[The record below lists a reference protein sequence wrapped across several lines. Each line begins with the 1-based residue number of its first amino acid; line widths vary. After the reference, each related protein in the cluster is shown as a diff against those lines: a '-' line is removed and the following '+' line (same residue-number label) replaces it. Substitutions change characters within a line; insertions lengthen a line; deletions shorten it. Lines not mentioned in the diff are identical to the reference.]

1 MRKTYEANTIVG
13 ITVQTGKFHRRV
25 SFDQLSNGKSY
36 LVTDSKALQDAI
48 EKHSF
53 FKSGMIRLSAKEDE
67 RVAKEPV
74 DERPDGQPTPEGDE
88 HELKKITVAG
98 QSDAVDYLTE
108 NFGISR
114 TKLRSQKA
122 IAEAG
127 AVHGV
132 EFVYN

>member
-1 MRKTYEANTIVG
+1 MNKKYEANTIVA

-25 SFDQLSNGKSY
+25 SFNQLSNGKSY
-36 LVTDSKALQDAI
+36 YSTENETLQQAI
-48 EKHSF
+48 ETHPF
-53 FKSGMIRLSAKEDE
+53 FKSGLISLASQENQTEPNEASANDEAEQQKEQE
-67 RVAKEPV
+67 S
-74 DERPDGQPTPEGDE
+74 
-88 HELKKITVAG
+88 ELKKVVVAG

-108 NFGISR
+108 KYGISR
-114 TKLRSQKA
+114 SKLRSQKA

>member
-1 MRKTYEANTIVG
+1 MNKKYEASTIVA

-25 SFDQLSNGKSY
+25 SFTQLSNGKSY
-36 LVTDSKALQDAI
+36 FITDSEALQQAI
-48 EKHSF
+48 ENHPF
-53 FKSGMIRLSAKEDE
+53 FKSGLIRLKAETANVPSAKTEE
-67 RVAKEPV
+67 TNELEV
-74 DERPDGQPTPEGDE
+74 PE
-88 HELKKITVAG
+88 LRKITVAG

>member
-1 MRKTYEANTIVG
+1 MSKTYEANTIVA

-25 SFDQLSNGKSY
+25 SFEQLSNGKSY
-36 LVTDSKALQDAI
+36 YTTDSEALQQAI
-48 EKHSF
+48 ENHPF
-53 FKSGMIRLSAKEDE
+53 FKSRLIRLNEEEPVPSP
-67 RVAKEPV
+67 VAKAEEPK
-74 DERPDGQPTPEGDE
+74 EAEEPE
-88 HELKKITVAG
+88 LRKIVVAG

-108 NFGISR
+108 KYGISR
-114 TKLRSQKA
+114 SKLRSQKA

>member
-1 MRKTYEANTIVG
+1 MNKKYEANTIVA

-25 SFDQLSNGKSY
+25 SFEQLSNGKSY
-36 LVTDSKALQDAI
+36 YATDSEALQQAI
-48 EKHSF
+48 ENHPF
-53 FKSGMIRLSAKEDE
+53 FKSGLIRLNEE
-67 RVAKEPV
+67 EPVPNFVAKAEEPK
-74 DERPDGQPTPEGDE
+74 ETEEPE
-88 HELKKITVAG
+88 LRKIVVAG

-108 NFGISR
+108 KFGVSR
-114 TKLRSQKA
+114 SKLRSQKA

>member
-1 MRKTYEANTIVG
+1 MNKKYEASTIVA

-25 SFDQLSNGKSY
+25 SFTQLSNGKSY
-36 LVTDSKALQDAI
+36 FITDSEALQQAI
-48 EKHSF
+48 ENHPF
-53 FKSGMIRLSAKEDE
+53 FKNGLIRLKAETANVPSAKTEE
-67 RVAKEPV
+67 TNEPEV
-74 DERPDGQPTPEGDE
+74 PE
-88 HELKKITVAG
+88 LRKITVAG

-108 NFGISR
+108 KFGISR
-114 TKLRSQKA
+114 SKLRSQKA